1 MSAARLDKLVVVG
14 VGLIGGSLALALRE
28 AGAVRSVVGV
38 GRTAQNLARARARG
52 IIDSALTL
60 DDDWAAEARDA
71 DVVLLATPV
80 AQYPLLLQA
89 LRSRIGA
96 QTIVT
101 DAGSTKDDVVVAARA
116 ALGPALPRF
125 VPAHPIAG
133 GERSGADAADAGL
146 FRDRRVIL
154 TPLPDT
160 DAHAV
165 ARVRELWQLAGA
177 QVSELAPG
185 RHDRILGAV
194 SHLPH
199 VLAFALV
206 DALAAREDSDAL
218 FAHAGSGLR
227 DFTRIAAS
235 SPEMWRDIALA
246 NRAALLAE
254 LDLYRGALDAVVRA
268 LEQADAGALEAMMAR
283 AAHARR
289 AWAAAATYP
298 RDTGGDDA

>member
-1 MSAARLDKLVVVG
+1 
-14 VGLIGGSLALALRE
+14 
-28 AGAVRSVVGV
+28 
-38 GRTAQNLARARARG
+38 
-52 IIDSALTL
+52 
-60 DDDWAAEARDA
+60 
-71 DVVLLATPV
+71 
-80 AQYPLLLQA
+80 LLLQA

-185 RHDRILGAV
+185 RHDRILAAV

-246 NRAALLAE
+246 NRDALLTE
-254 LDLYRGALDAVVRA
+254 LAAYRTALDALASSIEHGDGTALDTILTRA
-268 LEQADAGALEAMMAR
+268 SE
-283 AAHARR
+283 ARR
-289 AWAAAATYP
+289 SWSETAGGIVDT
-298 RDTGGDDA
+298 RDGH